1 MMGAMKEIVVDEF
14 DMLDLAEQV
23 KKCIYHSPMKDR
35 LVSKIFMNM
44 PIKGGVLRMD
54 KTLVPL
60 KPDNSITTNFERVV
74 ISPPGVELNNEIV
87 GAERIIFMHI
97 KYLYVAGMDL
107 KVAVYAD
114 DEETGPFP
122 IGNDTYQIDRKRIK
136 KPVAMF
142 DDTEDTFIL
151 NFMEEM

>member
-1 MMGAMKEIVVDEF
+1 MMGAMKEKVVGDFEMMEMADE
-14 DMLDLAEQV
+14 V

-35 LVSKIFMNM
+35 LVSKIFMNI

-54 KTLVPL
+54 GTLVPL

-74 ISPPGVELNNEIV
+74 ISPPGVDINNEIIA
-87 GAERIIFMHI
+87 AERIILMHM
-97 KYLYVAGMDL
+97 KFLYVASMDL

-114 DEETGPFP
+114 DEELGPFP
-122 IGNDTYQIDRKRIK
+122 IGNDTYQIDRGRIK

-151 NFMEEM
+151 NFMEE